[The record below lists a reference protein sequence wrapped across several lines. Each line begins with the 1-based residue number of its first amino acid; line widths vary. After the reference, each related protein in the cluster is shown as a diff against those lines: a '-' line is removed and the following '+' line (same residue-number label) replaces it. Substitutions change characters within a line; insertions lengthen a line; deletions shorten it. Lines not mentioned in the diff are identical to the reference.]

1 MTAVPEPSASKPV
14 STGDIIARPASYYRN
29 TRYLMTIMFIAMGA
43 WFGYDGFVRYPAEN
57 ARIEQLERIM
67 DTADKK
73 SPEYDRATTERQ
85 KLKLHTDTD
94 LLLQRALAFLLPPA
108 GLAILFWAHYN
119 SRGVL
124 RLSGQT
130 LHVPGHPPVPFS
142 TIRSVD
148 KGLWD
153 RKGIAYVEY
162 LLPNSVEKK
171 TVKLDDFIYDRSP
184 TDAIYKAIEEYLKNP
199 E

>member
-1 MTAVPEPSASKPV
+1 MTAVPPPQTASKP
-14 STGDIIARPASYYRN
+14 TGDIIARPASYYRN
-29 TRYLMTIMFIAMGA
+29 TRYLMTVMFIGMGL
-43 WFGYDGFVRYPAEN
+43 WFCYDGFIRYPAEN
-57 ARIEQLERIM
+57 ARVEQLEHII
-67 DTADKK
+67 DTANKK
-73 SPEYDRATTERQ
+73 STEYDQATTERQ
-85 KLKLHTDTD
+85 KLKMHTDTD
-94 LLLQRALAFLLPPA
+94 LLLQRALGFLLPPA

-119 SRGVL
+119 SRGML

-142 TIRSVD
+142 AIKEVD

-162 LLPNSVEKK
+162 LLPNSVEKG
-171 TVKLDDFIYDRSP
+171 TIKLDDFIYDRSP